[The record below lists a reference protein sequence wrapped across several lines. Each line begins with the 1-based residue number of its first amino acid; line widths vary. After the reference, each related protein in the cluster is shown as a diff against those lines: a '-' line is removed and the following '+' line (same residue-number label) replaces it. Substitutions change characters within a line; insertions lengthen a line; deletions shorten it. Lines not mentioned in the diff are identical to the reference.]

1 MSLSGNAEVRP
12 PAVAGTFYP
21 VDRAELGAMVRSLI
35 RDALNQGH
43 RPQQDI
49 PKVIIAPHAG
59 YIYSGPIAA
68 SVYARLGPARNRIK
82 RVVLLGPTHRVA
94 VRGLAVPSHAAFQ
107 TPLGSVPLDRA
118 LINELKRLPQ
128 VREFDQTHAAEHSLE
143 VHLPFLQ
150 QTFADFRLVP
160 IVVGDAE
167 PNEVAAVLQA
177 AWGGPET
184 LIVISSDLSHYH
196 DYATAQSL
204 DAATSSAITELR
216 LDGVSD
222 VGACGRMPIRG
233 FLLLAR
239 QIGMAATAIDV
250 RNSGDT
256 AGPRDRVVGYG
267 AYMFSG
273 GDERRLRALNFAS
286 ARATPPPPSAAAAP
300 PPMTAPAAPRAPAA
314 PPVQPAQTATAS
326 SAAPRPDPAIARSE
340 RGYASGLSDD
350 LRRSLLNVAARSIMI
365 GLRSQQRPK
374 LDLETFHA
382 DLRQPGASFITLTM
396 DGRLRGCIGSLEA
409 RRPLVADVAANA
421 YASAFEDR
429 RFKVL
434 SHDEFG
440 RVLLSISVLSEP
452 AALRFCDE
460 NDLLGQLVPGRD
472 GLIIQDG
479 THRATFLPQVW
490 EQTQDPRE
498 FMKHLKLKAGLAENH
513 WSANFRAWRYHTESF
528 TRLPQP
534 PAPPA

>member
-1 MSLSGNAEVRP
+1 
-12 PAVAGTFYP
+12 
-21 VDRAELGAMVRSLI
+21 MVRSLI

-167 PNEVAAVLQA
+167 PNEVATVLQA

-216 LDGVSD
+216 LEGVSD
-222 VGACGRMPIRG
+222 VGACSRMPIRG
-233 FLLLAR
+233 LLLLAR

-273 GDERRLRALNFAS
+273 GDECRLRALNFTS
-286 ARATPPPPSAAAAP
+286 ARATPPPPAA
-300 PPMTAPAAPRAPAA
+300 
-314 PPVQPAQTATAS
+314 PAQTATATAAA
-326 SAAPRPDPAIARSE
+326 AAPRPDPAIARSE
-340 RGYASGLSDD
+340 RGHASGLSDD

-382 DLRQPGASFITLTM
+382 DLRKPGASFITLTM

-429 RFKVL
+429 RFKAL

-440 RVLLSISVLSEP
+440 RVLL
-452 AALRFCDE
+452 
-460 NDLLGQLVPGRD
+460 
-472 GLIIQDG
+472 
-479 THRATFLPQVW
+479 
-490 EQTQDPRE
+490 
-498 FMKHLKLKAGLAENH
+498 
-513 WSANFRAWRYHTESF
+513 
-528 TRLPQP
+528 
-534 PAPPA
+534 